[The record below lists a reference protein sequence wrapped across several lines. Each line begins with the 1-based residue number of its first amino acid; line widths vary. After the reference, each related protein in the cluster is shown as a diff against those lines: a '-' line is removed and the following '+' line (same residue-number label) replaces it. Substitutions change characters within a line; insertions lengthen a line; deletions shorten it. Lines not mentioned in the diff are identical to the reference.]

1 MQWQQE
7 RAWFTQVFL
16 QSWSLPSV
24 LTVYHSGQWYILA
37 FVQKAKILLGTSLK
51 FHLPIDQLLSQL
63 GWNWRSQYLQT
74 VGTRPG
80 SALMEEW
87 GRSCVMEI
95 VCESPPASIQY
106 HQYALRYIGTN
117 LYVRWYAIIFFCP
130 SGPNIWLVWFSGWV
144 PSLECEEEAKDI
156 RWQRSSGSICGCS
169 SGFLKFLSLITETH
183 SETFLDRCIWIFHF
197 MFYQQNN
204 YYHVEICSI

>member
-16 QSWSLPSV
+16 QWWSLPSV

-51 FHLPIDQLLSQL
+51 FYLPVDQLLSQL

-95 VCESPPASIQY
+95 VCEAPPASIQY
-106 HQYALRYIGTN
+106 HQYALRYKFVCKVICN
-117 LYVRWYAIIFFCP
+117 
-130 SGPNIWLVWFSGWV
+130 NI
-144 PSLECEEEAKDI
+144 
-156 RWQRSSGSICGCS
+156 
-169 SGFLKFLSLITETH
+169 FLSFRTKYLTGLILWLSAFIGMWERSKRH
-183 SETFLDRCIWIFHF
+183 
-197 MFYQQNN
+197 
-204 YYHVEICSI
+204 